1 MEVCLAK
8 VPLRVAFFIW
18 SAALGKILSM
28 FNLRKRNIVVVDW
41 CCMCKKCGETVDNLL
56 LHCDL
61 AGVMP
66 RWVRDL
72 LAYWRRKIGNSQ
84 SEALWK
90 MIPLCLMWYIRNG
103 RSFEDNER
111 TVMTLKASIFI
122 LF

>member
-1 MEVCLAK
+1 LAK

-18 SAALGKILSM
+18 STALGKILSVY
-28 FNLRKRNIVVVDW
+28 NLRKRNIVVVDW

>member
-56 LHCDL
+56 LN
-61 AGVMP
+61 
-66 RWVRDL
+66 R
-72 LAYWRRKIGNSQ
+72 
-84 SEALWK
+84 
-90 MIPLCLMWYIRNG
+90 
-103 RSFEDNER
+103 
-111 TVMTLKASIFI
+111 FI
-122 LF
+122 MS